1 VSRVSACAGLLTATL
16 AFCAPARA
24 AEGVPASELRS
35 GEVVSAAELRAELSG
50 NTLSGYNT
58 SGVVF
63 SEYHAPDGRI
73 LGHNNGEP
81 VVEGC
86 WDIRDN
92 GVCYYYARSR
102 RPGTYCWRYGRAG
115 SDGYRLQSFDH
126 AVTGLAR
133 LDPGNPRG
141 HSDGGHPW
149 TCEGLV
155 SHLLDAAAPVAR
167 ASARGF
173 VAPLARRG
181 SGS

>member
-1 VSRVSACAGLLTATL
+1 M
-16 AFCAPARA
+16 ARGHVGSTQRP
-24 AEGVPASELRS
+24 GVRLRS
-35 GEVVSAAELRAELSG
+35 KVVTSLVAAVALCRPALAGDPVPGPELRAELSG

-86 WDIRDN
+86 WDIKDD

-102 RPGTYCWRYGRAG
+102 RPGTYCWRYRRVG
-115 SDGYRLQSFDH
+115 SQGYELESFDRM
-126 AVTGLAR
+126 VTGVAR
-133 LDPGNPRG
+133 LDRDNPRG
-141 HSDGGHPW
+141 HSDRGESW

-155 SHLLDAAAPVAR
+155 SGLNGR
-167 ASARGF
+167 FRS
-173 VAPLARRG
+173 LARLAPSDRLPTASG
-181 SGS
+181 SGF